1 MQKMMQVAGVL
12 VLVALPL
19 LQGQGVLR
27 AAAVDDYPNR
37 PLRAIVP
44 NAPGGGS
51 DISARIIGSAL
62 GEALGRQV
70 VIDNRAGAGGT
81 LGVSIAA
88 RALPDGYTVLMGNIS
103 THGINPAVL
112 KNLPY
117 DPIRDFSPI
126 SLMGTT
132 PNVLV
137 VHPAVPAAT
146 FKEFIAHVK
155 ANPGK
160 IRYGSSG
167 TGGSP
172 HLAME
177 LLKSMTGTDMLH
189 VPYKGSGPVTI
200 DLLSGQIH
208 TTSASAS
215 SQLAHI
221 KAGRLRAL
229 AVTSAKR
236 ITQLPDVPTVIESGF
251 PGYEVTIWYGMFA
264 PAGVPRNVI
273 TRLNTEL
280 VRLLDTPTLISR
292 MAATGIDAVSSTPEA
307 LAAFVKNEVAKW
319 TKVVKI
325 AGVEAT
331 P

>member
-1 MQKMMQVAGVL
+1 
-12 VLVALPL
+12 
-19 LQGQGVLR
+19 
-27 AAAVDDYPNR
+27 
-37 PLRAIVP
+37 
-44 NAPGGGS
+44 
-51 DISARIIGSAL
+51 
-62 GEALGRQV
+62 
-70 VIDNRAGAGGT
+70 
-81 LGVSIAA
+81 
-88 RALPDGYTVLMGNIS
+88 
-103 THGINPAVL
+103 
-112 KNLPY
+112 
-117 DPIRDFSPI
+117 
-126 SLMGTT
+126 MGTT

-137 VHPAVPAAT
+137 VHPAVPAAN
-146 FKEFIAHVK
+146 FKEFIAYAK

-215 SQLAHI
+215 SQLPHI

-264 PAGVPRNVI
+264 PVGVPRQVI

-280 VRLLDTPTLISR
+280 VRLLDTPALKTRL
-292 MAATGIDAVSSTPEA
+292 AQTGIDAASSTPEA
-307 LAAFVKNEVAKW
+307 LAAFVKTEVAKW
-319 TKVVKI
+319 TRVVKI
-325 AGVEAT
+325 AGVEPA

>member
-1 MQKMMQVAGVL
+1 MVSM
-12 VLVALPL
+12 PL
-19 LQGQGVLR
+19 LVSCSGDVWS
-27 AAAVDDYPNR
+27 AAVDDYPLR

-51 DISARIIGSAL
+51 DISGRIVASAL
-62 GEALGRQV
+62 GEALGQQV
-70 VIDNRAGAGGT
+70 VVDNRPGAGGT
-81 LGVSIAA
+81 LGVAIAA

-103 THGINPAVL
+103 THGINVAVL

-117 DPIRDFSPI
+117 DPVKDFAPVSM
-126 SLMGTT
+126 LGTT

-137 VHPAVPAAT
+137 VHPSVPAKT
-146 FKEFIAHVK
+146 LKEFIAYAK

-167 TGGSP
+167 AGGSP

-177 LLKSMTGTDMLH
+177 LLKSLTGTDMLH

-215 SQLAHI
+215 SQLPHI
-221 KAGRLRAL
+221 KSGKVRAL

-236 ITQLPDVPTVIESGF
+236 SPQLPDVPTVIESGV
-251 PGYEVTIWYGMFA
+251 PGYEVTIWFGLFV
-264 PAGVPRNVI
+264 PAGVSPRIVS
-273 TRLNTEL
+273 RLNAEL
-280 VRLLDTPTLISR
+280 VKVLDTATLKQR
-292 MAATGIDAVSSTPEA
+292 MANAGIDAVSSTPAE
-307 LAAFVKNEVAKW
+307 LAEFVKAEIAKW
-319 TKVVKI
+319 TNVVKI
-325 AGVEAT
+325 SGVT
-331 P
+331 PQ